1 MTVTDTN
8 FNEEGLAR
16 DIIMGALRD
25 LFGSGVEDSVL
36 IAELGSFIDSQI
48 TENKSEDEIWINI
61 RQTSAW
67 RQRFAGNEA
76 LRLAGLPEL
85 DAASYLAAERQYA
98 ASLNTS
104 GLGNLARRDNFAAL
118 IGGNVSPV
126 ELEDRITGVYDR
138 IRYADEALS
147 AELQTLKSSGYITDA
162 DLAESLLLGNEGT
175 NVLKR
180 KIAMAEITSEARRA
194 GVTTTI
200 GADQLLAQGVSREQA
215 RAGYQRIKE
224 MVPGY
229 TAAAQRQGVDVD
241 TLKKEI
247 ESESLLGL
255 RSQQRAKVAVTEQAA
270 LSGSSGTSRVSLN
283 KQVAGSI

>member
-8 FNEEGLAR
+8 FNEDGLAR
-16 DIIMGALRD
+16 DIIIGALRD

-36 IAELGSFIDSQI
+36 IGELGAFIDSQI

-85 DAASYLAAERQYA
+85 DAVSYLAAERQYA
-98 ASLNTS
+98 ASLNSS
-104 GLGNLARRDNFAAL
+104 GLGNLAKRDNFAAL

-126 ELEDRITGVYDR
+126 ELEDRITDVYDR

-147 AELQTLKSSGYITDA
+147 AELQTLKSSGYLTDA
-162 DLAESLLLGNEGT
+162 DLAESLLLGSEGT

-194 GVTTTI
+194 GVTTSI
-200 GADQLLAQGVSREQA
+200 GADELLAQGVSREQA
-215 RAGYQRIKE
+215 RAGYQRISE
-224 MVPGY
+224 MLPAY
-229 TAAAQRQGVDVD
+229 TSAAERQRVNTG

-247 ESESLLGL
+247 EGEALLGL
-255 RSQQRAKVAVTEQAA
+255 RSQQRAKIAATEQASLA
-270 LSGSSGTSRVSLN
+270 GASGTSRVSLN